1 MYVDVDGLW
10 PCMVT
15 SRVND
20 GNILDHFEPTED
32 LHSRVSGRYAS
43 SYYEQRYLDH
53 RPWTL
58 ILTKES
64 AHFDHAVIEDFELQ
78 GVDFVVDPPSPE
90 TVMSIEGVVLLNQ
103 GSGLSPEDI
112 VTYDFT
118 VQ

>member
-1 MYVDVDGLW
+1 MYIDVDGLW
-10 PCMVT
+10 PCMAT

-20 GNILDHFEPTED
+20 GNILDHFEPSQD

-43 SYYEQRYLDH
+43 SYYEQRYLEGK
-53 RPWTL
+53 L

-90 TVMSIEGVVLLNQ
+90 TFMSIEGVVLLNQ

-112 VTYDFT
+112 VPYDFT